1 MSNAALDIVGMVIG
15 CALSM
20 AIIIAALTYRE
31 VKLKK
36 VTAKKDDKGWS
47 IMNAYRDSN
56 RSKREQHC
64 NDKTS

>member
-1 MSNAALDIVGMVIG
+1 MSNTALDILGMVIG

-31 VKLKK
+31 SKLKK
-36 VTAKKDDKGWS
+36 PTANDDKGWS

-56 RSKREQHC
+56 RSKREQHY

>member
-20 AIIIAALTYRE
+20 AIIITALTYRE
-31 VKLKK
+31 LKLKK
-36 VTAKKDDKGWS
+36 PTAKKDDKGWS
-47 IMNAYRDSN
+47 IMNAYRDYN
-56 RSKREQHC
+56 RSKREQH